1 MAYRTGIK
9 KVGSDYLICHNKD
22 CIHMGAHQ
30 SPSNF
35 YKTRNPMIPYHPFC
49 KDCVNKSV
57 DYNNLETVYEVLK
70 VLDIPFLI
78 ELWNMVVVAN
88 DGDYLKKYLTAING
102 YSKAKGLRYNN
113 SIFGE
118 VIKKDGIV
126 QALSNPETSSSEV
139 VLDIDDNI
147 FEEEPEEKE
156 EIDEEEPEPTEIE
169 GGLEDDFLE
178 EEEIIEEEPEPTE
191 IESDLEDDFLKEKPE
206 ITEIESALED
216 DFLEEEE
223 EPEEEIDEEPSEI
236 EAGIDEEFMFT
247 EEEPPV
253 PPVIIPEEEEVI
265 EEEPKEEEITP
276 IKPVEEELIW
286 SDDWHGYYTH
296 RDLVYLDNYYKGLQE
311 DYKIDTINY
320 RDYAKKIAK
329 ASLVMDKAYQD
340 VLDGKDKADEAY
352 SKATRN
358 FDSLSKSAQF
368 TANQRTANDVT
379 LGCFG
384 RVFDLVEKHNWIPE
398 HVPTNEDMYDKLLKQ
413 FSNIERSIK

>member
-30 SPSNF
+30 SPNNF

-88 DGDYLKKYLTAING
+88 DGDYLKRYLTAING

-113 SIFGE
+113 SIFGD

-126 QALSNPETSSSEV
+126 KALSNPEISSSEV

-147 FEEEPEEKE
+147 FEEEE
-156 EIDEEEPEPTEIE
+156 EIEDEEPEPTEIE

-178 EEEIIEEEPEPTE
+178 DEEVIEDEEEPEPTE
-191 IESDLEDDFLKEKPE
+191 IESDLGDDFLKDDEPE
-206 ITEIESALED
+206 ITEITSNLED

-223 EPEEEIDEEPSEI
+223 PEEDIEEESIEEPSEV

-247 EEEPPV
+247 DEEPPIQ
-253 PPVIIPEEEEVI
+253 PVEIPQEETTPVKPEEEE
-265 EEEPKEEEITP
+265 
-276 IKPVEEELIW
+276 PVW